1 MRLRKPIGA
10 LIATLLAACLAIGGC
25 AALDLGGSPYL
36 NLPPQTFVGADA
48 VPPYGGS
55 PQVQLNGNEPAF
67 TAEELARAGRGCF
80 EDYGPLDPF
89 GRCTGALAC
98 VGEPTMPAR
107 GEERE
112 PINEVRPSGWRKGS
126 YDFVEGGSL
135 YNRCHLVAWM
145 LGAENANQRNLIT
158 GTRYLNTQGM
168 LPLEQAIARYI
179 DDTGNTVLM
188 RVTPDFR
195 EGELLARGV
204 RMEAQSV
211 EDVGAGISFDVYC
224 YNVQPG
230 VGIDYATG
238 EHWLDEGAAGSKGAA
253 LPEAGLAGRQ
263 TYGGSGQASAEGP
276 SAGSSEPAGRG
287 ADGEQARSYVLNTRS
302 RKFHDPSC
310 TGLASM
316 AVANR
321 SEVTAVR
328 SELLAQGYEPCGTCK
343 P

>member
-1 MRLRKPIGA
+1 M
-10 LIATLLAACLAIGGC
+10 AA
-25 AALDLGGSPYL
+25 DLGGGTYL
-36 NLPPQTFVGADA
+36 RLPPQTFVGADA

-55 PQVQLNGNEPAF
+55 PQVQLNGNESSFA
-67 TAEELARAGRGCF
+67 ADELARAEEGCF

-98 VGEPTMPAR
+98 VGIPTMPAP

-126 YDFVEGGSL
+126 YDFVDGGSL
-135 YNRCHLVAWM
+135 YNRCHLIAWM

-204 RMEAQSV
+204 RMEARSV
-211 EDVGAGISFDVYC
+211 EDGGVGICFDVYC

-230 VGIDYATG
+230 VDIDYATG
-238 EHWLDEGAAGSKGAA
+238 EHWLASEGVAPTGAQEV
-253 LPEAGLAGRQ
+253 PEATVDERL
-263 TYGGSGQASAEGP
+263 TYGGGSGGSPGVAGSQAGAGDAGAGAEGQERP
-276 SAGSSEPAGRG
+276 
-287 ADGEQARSYVLNTRS
+287 YVLNTRS

-310 TGLASM
+310 SGVASVS
-316 AVANR
+316 AANR
-321 SEVTAVR
+321 SDVTATRGQLV
-328 SELLAQGYEPCGTCK
+328 AQGYEPCGTCN